1 MCMCVCSRACMF
13 MCVRLG
19 RVEGERLRGLLVTC
33 LLSLPEERMFFKVAN
48 TIGCQ
53 SFVFSISSIVRH
65 ITIYWFPDS
74 ENSLRKRSIYPPHL
88 SKLANSLAPELV
100 ILLFM

>member
-33 LLSLPEERMFFKVAN
+33 LLSLPEERMFCQ
-48 TIGCQ
+48 GCK
-53 SFVFSISSIVRH
+53 H
-65 ITIYWFPDS
+65 
-74 ENSLRKRSIYPPHL
+74 NSL
-88 SKLANSLAPELV
+88 SKLHVFNLINCETHHNLLV
-100 ILLFM
+100 P